1 MSPALSGSSGI
12 QHFKYSDAIE
22 ICDGVIFDFYIIFDF
37 YTGLSHIQC
46 ITCTCIHIHT
56 RIISCVDLETPLLD
70 GGDTR
75 KDETSSLF
83 SPGTQSSKGTATPI
97 AAISPGSG
105 NPSDSPSDSAS
116 VTSSSL
122 KRAKRPPNLELSP
135 DQNMVN
141 LAPDVTQSVSMAT
154 ESMVA
159 AMETTS
165 DERSGSG
172 SVNITPRGSFISRRK
187 GGQGEFDPTQC
198 STPTRRS
205 GSISERVSLEI
216 KKHPC
221 EEFIRFY
228 SQHPVFEFPSFPY
241 SHSFFRS
248 ASGRQLL
255 G

>member
-1 MSPALSGSSGI
+1 MQRLFRSRALDCAATIRGRRLFEEI
-12 QHFKYSDAIE
+12 Q
-22 ICDGVIFDFYIIFDF
+22 
-37 YTGLSHIQC
+37 YT
-46 ITCTCIHIHT
+46 TCTHT
-56 RIISCVDLETPLLD
+56 RMYTNKLFIYLDLETPLLD
-70 GGDTR
+70 GVDTR

-83 SPGTQSSKGTATPI
+83 SPGTQSSKGTATPM
-97 AAISPGSG
+97 APISPGSG
-105 NPSDSPSDSAS
+105 NPSNSPSDSAS
-116 VTSSSL
+116 VTSSL

-154 ESMVA
+154 ENMVA
-159 AMETTS
+159 TMETTS

-187 GGQGEFDPTQC
+187 GAQGEFDPTQC

-221 EEFIRFY
+221 KKSLNSILQPA
-228 SQHPVFEFPSFPY
+228 SSF
-241 SHSFFRS
+241 
-248 ASGRQLL
+248 
-255 G
+255 

>member
-1 MSPALSGSSGI
+1 M
-12 QHFKYSDAIE
+12 
-22 ICDGVIFDFYIIFDF
+22 
-37 YTGLSHIQC
+37 YTNILFID
-46 ITCTCIHIHT
+46 I
-56 RIISCVDLETPLLD
+56 DLETPLLD
-70 GGDTR
+70 GVDTR

-83 SPGTQSSKGTATPI
+83 SPGTQSSKGTATPM
-97 AAISPGSG
+97 APISPESG

-154 ESMVA
+154 ENMVA

-172 SVNITPRGSFISRRK
+172 SVNITPRGSFINRRK

-221 EEFIRFY
+221 KERYMYFIIMLRFY
-228 SQHPVFEFPSFPY
+228 NPFLPS
-241 SHSFFRS
+241 SF
-248 ASGRQLL
+248 
-255 G
+255 